1 MVSRKMPAGLI
12 TACRPLN
19 ASIACSIM
27 CATPLRFDTLS
38 EFDTALPPL
47 ATISRATISAGPAE
61 PSSPPETAP
70 PKSLTTT
77 LAPSFAARSAHSLPM
92 PLAPPVTRTTLPSST
107 PMCFLRRN
115 VYGLETTEPSLSDAS
130 EPNWTI
136 RPEKPEDAPLVEAL
150 NRKAF
155 GPGRY
160 AKSAYRLR
168 EGVSQVPELAFV
180 AVEHGKL
187 RGSVRFWP
195 VGMGERRILMLG
207 ALAVEGDRRGR
218 GIGVAVMER
227 GVKEAR

>member
-1 MVSRKMPAGLI
+1 M
-12 TACRPLN
+12 
-19 ASIACSIM
+19 
-27 CATPLRFDTLS
+27 
-38 EFDTALPPL
+38 
-47 ATISRATISAGPAE
+47 
-61 PSSPPETAP
+61 
-70 PKSLTTT
+70 
-77 LAPSFAARSAHSLPM
+77 
-92 PLAPPVTRTTLPSST
+92 
-107 PMCFLRRN
+107 
-115 VYGLETTEPSLSDAS
+115 SDAS

-195 VGMGERRILMLG
+195 VAIGERRILMLG
-207 ALAVEGDRRGR
+207 PLAVETDQRGR
-218 GIGVAVMER
+218 GIGVALMER
-227 GVKEAR
+227 GVKEARARGHEAAILVGDEPYYSRVGFSKLPPGRIRFPGPVDPSRILGLALKESALLDLSGEVRRAKLDIPICADGAACTAS